1 MSVSGPGG
9 QWKADPQPT
18 WGAQQAP
25 RRGWAPMSTNPY
37 WNPQGSRPQASQS
50 FGFQYAPQHQYVPRP
65 PGRGGGSNV
74 PLALG
79 VVFGAVVLVS
89 FLALLA
95 GTLRSHEPTVTVPH
109 ETSTRP
115 SSKSSATSEPTTTS
129 RRTQK
134 SSPPPTS
141 RQTQAPAPT
150 PTPTPTLTPEPKP
163 RRAGQVPNEKLDP
176 LPAPDSNDPAWKTVQ
191 QAPIYNLSWPDLT
204 GCPQA
209 SHADSMAEM
218 GKQVEAGIECVQKA
232 WKPVFER
239 LGYSTHSVPV
249 YYFEGDTAHSPCGS
263 MQAPAMYC
271 SANGGSLYFGTK
283 LLKDSAAASEIW
295 IKLMV
300 FHEYGHH
307 IQSLSKVQ
315 TVRNQLPSGNETER
329 RIEIQAE
336 CYATGMLRSDD
347 SFQLTRANYEEI
359 RESLQSFV
367 DDGIHGTPESLLYWG
382 MRGFHSETI
391 GGCNTWV
398 VGSEKVR

>member
-1 MSVSGPGG
+1 
-9 QWKADPQPT
+9 
-18 WGAQQAP
+18 
-25 RRGWAPMSTNPY
+25 
-37 WNPQGSRPQASQS
+37 
-50 FGFQYAPQHQYVPRP
+50 
-65 PGRGGGSNV
+65 V

-129 RRTQK
+129 SRTQK
-134 SSPPPTS
+134 SAPPSS

-163 RRAGQVPNEKLDP
+163 RRDGQVPNEKLDP
-176 LPAPDSNDPAWKTVQ
+176 LPAPDSNDPAWRTVQ

-204 GCPQA
+204 GCPTA

-283 LLKDSAAASEIW
+283 LLKDSAASEIW
-295 IKLMV
+295 IKLMI

-307 IQSLSKVQ
+307 IQSLSRVQ
-315 TVRNQLPSGNETER
+315 AVRNQLPSGNETER

-347 SFQLTRANYEEI
+347 SFPLTRANYEEV
-359 RESLQSFV
+359 RENMQSFI
-367 DDGIHGTPESLLYWG
+367 DDGIHGSPESLLYWG

-398 VGSEKVR
+398 VGSEICAVA